1 MRPQNRSTKRK
12 RYCRRKRQTGSWLN
26 RSDFACAGRDTVNQL
41 GRIAPGVI
49 QNACAEICKFAP
61 TKILRG
67 AIEDVYQTP
76 FRLFGN
82 FDKNQFQK
90 IKNEILK

>member
-1 MRPQNRSTKRK
+1 MRSQNRSTKRK
-12 RYCRRKRQTGSWLN
+12 RYYRRKRQTGSWLN

-41 GRIAPGVI
+41 GRIAPGLI
-49 QNACAEICKFAP
+49 QNASAEVCKFAL
-61 TKILRG
+61 TKVLRG

-90 IKNEILK
+90 IKNKMLK